1 MKNLNVAIP
10 TPFNEDESLFLEGF
24 DTIVDHLKNN
34 GINSLLICGTTGEQH
49 SLSIDERI
57 QIIEYFSQRKSDD
70 IELMFGVSATRTSD
84 AIKLIEKIEKTH
96 IHSILIGFPPY
107 IRPTQKQAIYYV
119 DELLSHTSKEVAL
132 YNNPTRTGFNLS
144 EKALNDLLSR
154 HSNIR
159 GLKEGGD
166 VHRHKQTDF
175 PNNFIMFAAGDVNLP
190 EMIKNGCNGLSSLV
204 GNVYPDEIKVMFND
218 LLENKHVD
226 LNRLNELINEVI
238 NDHTLINIK
247 THYKNIG
254 LKIGDCRSPI
264 IKM

>member
-24 DTIVDHLKNN
+24 DPIVEHLKNK

-57 QIIEYFSQRKSDD
+57 RIIEYFDQQKFEGL
-70 IELMFGVSATRTSD
+70 ELMFGVSATRTSN
-84 AIKLIEKIEKTH
+84 AIKLIKKIEKTD
-96 IHSILIGFPPY
+96 IDSILIGFPPY
-107 IRPTQKQAIYYV
+107 IRPTQQQAMYYV
-119 DELLSHTSKEVAL
+119 DELLSHTSKEVVL

-144 EKALNDLLSR
+144 EQALKDLISR

-159 GLKEGGD
+159 GLKEGGE

-175 PNNFIMFAAGDVNLP
+175 PNNFIMFAAGDVNFP

-204 GNVYPDEIKVMFND
+204 GNVYPNEIKVTFNN
-218 LLENKHVD
+218 LIENKPVN
-226 LNRLNELINEVI
+226 LKRLNELINEVI
-238 NDHTLINIK
+238 NNHTLINIK

-254 LKIGDCRSPI
+254 INIGDCRSPI
-264 IKM
+264 VKI